1 MMTDAKMRTNFDAC
15 HARAM
20 RVGRSAT
27 GCSVVGILLFSA
39 LAGWL
44 AGPSYG
50 ADPAPQPTSTTGTAV
65 PRLPMIDVQGPQTRV
80 QGKIVRSSR
89 GRKGPVRL
97 LVEQKPG
104 DQVTVLVAPDEDC
117 DRLGLSLQSGET
129 VDVEGALVKG
139 ERPMLIASAF
149 KTADG
154 KTVRIRDASGKLI
167 EPAAAAAAT
176 GGNASGGGGTASK
189 PSLSG
194 AKPAP
199 SPVQK

>member
-1 MMTDAKMRTNFDAC
+1 MMTDVKMRTNFDAC
-15 HARAM
+15 NASPV
-20 RVGRSAT
+20 RVGCSAV
-27 GCSVVGILLFSA
+27 CCFVVGMFLFSA
-39 LAGWL
+39 LGGWL
-44 AGPSYG
+44 PGPSYG

-65 PRLPMIDVQGPQTRV
+65 PRLPMIDVQGPQTHV

-97 LVEQKPG
+97 LVERKPG
-104 DQVTVLVAPDEDC
+104 DQVTVLVGPDEEC

-139 ERPMLIASAF
+139 ERPILIASAF

-154 KTVRIRDASGKLI
+154 KTVRIRDATGKLI
-167 EPAAAAAAT
+167 EPAAPASAT

-194 AKPAP
+194 AKPPP